1 MKKKCFTLCFW
12 LMWSHIS
19 FNSLLPGNSSLSS
32 ASTAAISCL
41 WTYKSNNL
49 DDIFNLIEWVIDWRL
64 TPSEL
69 YFSNI
74 HDKNKF
80 FTNNTSC
87 LQKCRIVTWQMFK
100 LPQEN
105 KGVIDRVR
113 KYCHITG
120 QQWSLLQITGQQ
132 ITTTTILL
140 NIKSWMER
148 VWYLPYT
155 RQIFTSCP

>member
-1 MKKKCFTLCFW
+1 
-12 LMWSHIS
+12 
-19 FNSLLPGNSSLSS
+19 LLPGNSSLSS

-87 LQKCRIVTWQMFK
+87 LQKCRIVKWAYGHCWPVICSSDRCWPVIWQYF
-100 LPQEN
+100 LT
-105 KGVIDRVR
+105 RS
-113 KYCHITG
+113 ITPLFSWG
-120 QQWSLLQITGQQ
+120 N
-132 ITTTTILL
+132 L
-140 NIKSWMER
+140 NICHRLISQW
-148 VWYLPYT
+148 
-155 RQIFTSCP
+155 